1 MITTGVKK
9 ENKPR
14 KRNDNE
20 FDVQTIVILTKD
32 TDHPYLLQIGEYV
45 IEYLIN
51 RSHTHHPIKT
61 TSNHL
66 KYTNL
71 IKYER
76 RSNPV
81 IQ

>member
-1 MITTGVKK
+1 MWWRNDNNGSLNSEQVKK

-20 FDVQTIVILTKD
+20 FDVQTTVILTKD

-51 RSHTHHPIKT
+51 RSHTPP
-61 TSNHL
+61 
-66 KYTNL
+66 Y
-71 IKYER
+71 
-76 RSNPV
+76 
-81 IQ
+81 